1 MPVWVACAPGPQGLR
16 PRAGHLSQRE
26 EPAAALLR
34 APLAMIRLPA
44 ASLAGRAGI
53 GPRSRRHAPVLVGG
67 CGRRLHP
74 SLTFAR
80 HLHAHGESP
89 PPAPEGM
96 GGPYPPSASLSKED
110 EERVNGEPGDPP
122 PGRPARE
129 YGEKANDPPGDAPRR
144 SSAHKRGRRL
154 YPSLT
159 FAQPLHAHGG
169 SPPPPPE
176 GMGGPCPPS
185 ASLSREDEE
194 RVNGAP
200 GHPPLRSPATRHIP
214 AVPGAVTLS
223 CAGKGEGSQG
233 ASRAALLLPE
243 AGLTAR
249 IGPRS
254 RGPAPVLAGGC
265 GRRLL
270 PSLTFA
276 WQAHAQGGNPPP
288 RPKRLRGPSPPSAIL
303 SRTCE
308 EEVNGEPGNPLLGAT
323 GTRRFPRS
331 LRDAFGLDKARRAR
345 SASGT
350 WL

>member
-53 GPRSRRHAPVLVGG
+53 GPRSRRPAPVLVGG

-80 HLHAHGESP
+80 HLHAHGE
-89 PPAPEGM
+89 
-96 GGPYPPSASLSKED
+96 
-110 EERVNGEPGDPP
+110 
-122 PGRPARE
+122 
-129 YGEKANDPPGDAPRR
+129 
-144 SSAHKRGRRL
+144 
-154 YPSLT
+154 
-159 FAQPLHAHGG
+159 

-276 WQAHAQGGNPPP
+276 GQAHAQGGNPPP